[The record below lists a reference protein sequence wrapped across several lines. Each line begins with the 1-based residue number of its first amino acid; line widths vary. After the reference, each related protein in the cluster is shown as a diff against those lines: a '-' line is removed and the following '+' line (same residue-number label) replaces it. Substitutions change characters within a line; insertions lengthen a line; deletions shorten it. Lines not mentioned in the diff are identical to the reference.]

1 MNTITF
7 DKANQF
13 VKDRFKNKTAIITG
27 AGSGMGQAAALRLAK
42 EGANVIVAGRRQ
54 AMLDKVVKQIVS
66 EGGKALAVATDIS
79 REEQVANMVN
89 TAIETFGCIDMAW
102 NNAGILGEFKP
113 ISDITTK
120 EFDHLMGINLRGTFL
135 SLKYE
140 LQAMVKQ
147 DRPAVIVNTSSWTA
161 QGAMPGISAYAAS
174 KGALDAMMRTTALEY
189 GDRGIRINNV
199 SPGIIA
205 TPMGVDAIGSE
216 EAMRPLA
223 LHTPLQRLGYSND
236 VADAVL
242 WMLSEDARF
251 VTGQTITVD
260 GGFTLGGLR
269 PQFMPI
275 IAEHFD

>member
-1 MNTITF
+1 MNSIVPEETNPFI
-7 DKANQF
+7 
-13 VKDRFKNKTAIITG
+13 KDRFKGKTAIITG
-27 AGSGMGQAAALRLAK
+27 AGSGMGRAAALRLAK
-42 EGANVIVAGRRQ
+42 EGANVVIAGRRQ
-54 AMLDKVVKQIVS
+54 ALLETVAEEIIS
-66 EGGKALAVATDIS
+66 AGGHALAVATDIS
-79 REEQVANMVN
+79 QEAQVANMIETV
-89 TAIETFGCIDMAW
+89 IETFGPIDIAW
-102 NNAGILGEFKP
+102 NNAGVLGEFKP
-113 ISDITTK
+113 ISDITSK
-120 EFDHLMGINLRGTFL
+120 EFDDLLSINLRGTFL

-140 LQAMVKQ
+140 LQAMLKYE
-147 DRPAVIVNTSSWTA
+147 RPTAIVNTSSWTA

-223 LHTPLQRLGYSND
+223 LHTPLQRLGYSDD

-242 WMLSEDARF
+242 WMLSDDARF

-275 IAEHFD
+275 IAGHCD